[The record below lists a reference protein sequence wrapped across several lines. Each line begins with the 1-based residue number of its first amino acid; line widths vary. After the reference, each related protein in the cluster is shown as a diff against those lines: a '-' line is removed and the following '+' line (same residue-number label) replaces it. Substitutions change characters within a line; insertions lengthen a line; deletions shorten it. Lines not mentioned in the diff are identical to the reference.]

1 MGAQKDNSK
10 MLGWKERKR
19 QRSLGDLVIKF
30 NLRAI
35 SRNNYGDFLGGP
47 VIKNPPSSA
56 GNTVPSLVGELRS
69 HQRDAPVPQLRLNRV
84 K

>member
-1 MGAQKDNSK
+1 
-10 MLGWKERKR
+10 MLGWKERKSL
-19 QRSLGDLVIKF
+19 RSAGDLVIKF

-47 VIKNPPSSA
+47 GTKNPPSNS
-56 GNTVPSLVGELRS
+56 GDTVPSLVGELKS
-69 HQRDAPVPQLRLNRV
+69 HQRDTSVPQLRLNTV